1 MLGVLGACGCMLPL
15 LPLKRAP
22 APTGAALQPFK
33 VTFLVSFSPKTER
46 SKFEEQ
52 LNGSVALKITE
63 GASALLIITSGIRS
77 MSPAMRK
84 AAIFLT
90 QPVREGMS
98 RYAYD
103 QGGALPDGAYQWGI
117 TWEGYTNVV
126 QKHICEKVNGMDGV
140 QDRSRASPFALE
152 SFKQVILDDDGTQFA
167 EFVYAVNEQQ
177 IETEAEEANSI
188 E

>member
-1 MLGVLGACGCMLPL
+1 MLPFISL
-15 LPLKRAP
+15 NKNQTRTPE
-22 APTGAALQPFK
+22 PTGAALQPFK
-33 VTFLVSFSPKTER
+33 VMFRVSFSPHTER
-46 SKFEEQ
+46 SSFISKS
-52 LNGSVALKITE
+52 NGSLDLKITK
-63 GASALLIITSGIRS
+63 GASALLVITSGIRS
-77 MSPAMRK
+77 MSPEMRG
-84 AAIFLT
+84 AAIYLT
-90 QPVREGMS
+90 QWVKDGMS
-98 RYAYD
+98 KYAYD

-177 IETEAEEANSI
+177 IEKEAEEANST